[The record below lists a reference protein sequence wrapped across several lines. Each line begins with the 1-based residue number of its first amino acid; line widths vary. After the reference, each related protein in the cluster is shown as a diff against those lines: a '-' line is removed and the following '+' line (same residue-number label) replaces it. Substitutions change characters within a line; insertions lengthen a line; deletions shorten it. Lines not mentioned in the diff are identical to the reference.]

1 MTYLT
6 KNLEFFSNLDGMQAI
21 CAEKMCAEKSSSETP
36 CGCFGTTNKIFF
48 TNDRRLQRL
57 YPVEQILCGFHG
69 VLAAKGH
76 PHAARHGGRQRG
88 GLLFQQGGVHTA

>member
-6 KNLEFFSNLDGMQAI
+6 KNLAFFSNLDGMQAI
-21 CAEKMCAEKSSSETP
+21 CAEKVFAKKVVPKHP

-57 YPVEQILCGFHG
+57 YPVEQILRGLHG

-76 PHAARHGGRQRG
+76 PHAAG
-88 GLLFQQGGVHTA
+88 